1 MSTITQF
8 PSGNTQYRIEFD
20 YLARTFVVVT
30 LVNSSNPTLNRVL
43 EVGRDYRFLN
53 PTMIEMLVNQSG
65 FDIVRI
71 HRQTGTDLVVDFR
84 NGSVLTA
91 SDLTNAELQAIH
103 IAEEGRDQTVD
114 LAKEYADAA
123 GASAGN
129 AKDSEDEAR
138 RIADNIKASGRIGY
152 ITRRSFEKGFNVTTW
167 NEVLLWEEDGA
178 YYRWDGT
185 LPKNVPAGSTP
196 ESSGGIGLGAWVNVG
211 DAALRSALVSNSGA
225 GIVGTSNGNTVQ
237 ETLDF
242 INNVQQA
249 KLHPF
254 VPSGDFGSGLPF
266 NSSLQVFKYNDE
278 YYSYKGHIAPES
290 IVPANPS
297 LDVNWKKEPVSDYI
311 ENYGGGVHV
320 TDQTPAILS
329 AIAAGVRRVVLPKG
343 ELRMSPCTIP
353 GHTQGLTFVGQG
365 ANQAYSGTT
374 VIKPLND
381 NQNYIFGSGDT
392 NDGQDSIKF
401 ENIQF
406 DGEWRC
412 NHAILHTRGAGWY
425 YEKLTGK
432 RFNTWFIYD
441 GQGLARL
448 RDIYCEATDASD
460 ISIRATGGG
469 IRVYSDSVL
478 DTVEVYG
485 GSCPLRL
492 SAGGNRANNIF
503 CNGGYDIGAIA
514 LEPQDTST
522 NHINTALSNIYIG
535 ESTNTSGVAIPI
547 LALYGNSVRKVESVQ
562 ITNAHF
568 VHASTALNTNMTAIR
583 ADKVNGFVMSSFDV
597 LAMGEYS
604 TSARRTHNFLNATN
618 STSMAFSSGSIRGVN
633 GNPIVLGSASSL
645 TIDAVA
651 FNDWGTDSDSG
662 IENKAAIRTT
672 ASDARCVI
680 GSSCNFTAN
689 QPDSY
694 AVCAY
699 NEYTVNAPFLNIS
712 YISSTVFYPPNV
724 NYSYMY
730 KRPGGK
736 ITLVNTFAS

>member
-1 MSTITQF
+1 MATTPTNKPI
-8 PSGNTQYRIEFD
+8 PSEDPRDLKFNAGKIDE
-20 YLARTFVVVT
+20 V
-30 LVNSSNPTLNRVL
+30 VNSDAHYYT
-43 EVGRDYRFLN
+43 DRFGVRRW
-53 PTMIEMLVNQSG
+53 TIAG
-65 FDIVRI
+65 F
-71 HRQTGTDLVVDFR
+71 QYT
-84 NGSVLTA
+84 
-91 SDLTNAELQAIH
+91 
-103 IAEEGRDQTVD
+103 AEEAIRN
-114 LAKEYADAA
+114 Y
-123 GASAGN
+123 
-129 AKDSEDEAR
+129 
-138 RIADNIKASGRIGY
+138 GY
-152 ITRRSFEKGFNVTTW
+152 ITMDSF
-167 NEVLLWEEDGA
+167 EDGA
-178 YYRWDGT
+178 TLTIPNQVLRHEATGEYYRWDGEF
-185 LPKNVPAGSTP
+185 PKTVPANSSPAST
-196 ESSGGIGLGAWVNVG
+196 GGVGLGKWVSVG
-211 DAALRSALVSNSGA
+211 DASLRSDLNSTNGA
-225 GIVGTSNGNTVQ
+225 GIVKTENGDTVQ
-237 ETLDF
+237 ENFDF
-242 INNVQQA
+242 IKNVQQA
-249 KLHPF
+249 DLNPF
-254 VPSGDFGSGLPF
+254 VPSGYFGSNSPF
-266 NSSLQVFKYNDE
+266 DSALQVFKYNGE
-278 YYSYKGHIAPES
+278 YYSYKGEITAGS
-290 IVPANPS
+290 TVPGTPS
-297 LDVNWKKEPVSDYI
+297 SDANWKKEPVSDHI
-311 ENYGGGVHV
+311 ENYGGGVHIA
-320 TDQTPAILS
+320 DQTPAILR
-329 AIAAGVRRVVLPKG
+329 AIDAGVRRIVLPKG

-353 GHTQGLTFVGQG
+353 GYTQGLTFVGQG

-381 NQNYIFGSGDT
+381 GQNYIFGSGDT

-441 GQGLARL
+441 GQGLARF

-492 SAGGNRANNIF
+492 SAGGNRASNIF

-535 ESTNTSGVAIPI
+535 ESTNTSGTAIPI

-562 ITNAHF
+562 ISNAHF

-583 ADKVNGFVMSSFDV
+583 ANNVNGFVMSSFDA
-597 LAMGEYS
+597 LCMGEYS
-604 TSARRTHNFLNATN
+604 TPSRRTYNFLNATN

-645 TIDAVA
+645 TLDCVA
-651 FNDWGTDSDSG
+651 FNDWGTNSDSG
-662 IENKAAIRTT
+662 TENKAAIRTT
-672 ASDARCVI
+672 SSDARCVI

-689 QPDSY
+689 QTDSY

-699 NEYTVNAPFLNIS
+699 NEFTVSASILNIN
-712 YISSTVFYPPNV
+712 YISSTIFYPTNV
-724 NYSYMY
+724 NYSYIFR
-730 KRPGGK
+730 RPGGK

>member
-1 MSTITQF
+1 MSTTPTNKPIPSEDPRDLKF
-8 PSGNTQYRIEFD
+8 NAGKIDEVVSGNNHYYTD
-20 YLARTFVVVT
+20 
-30 LVNSSNPTLNRVL
+30 
-43 EVGRDYRFLN
+43 RFGVRRF
-53 PTMIEMLVNQSG
+53 TIAG
-65 FDIVRI
+65 FQ
-71 HRQTGTDLVVDFR
+71 HT
-84 NGSVLTA
+84 
-91 SDLTNAELQAIH
+91 
-103 IAEEGRDQTVD
+103 AEEAIRN
-114 LAKEYADAA
+114 Y
-123 GASAGN
+123 
-129 AKDSEDEAR
+129 
-138 RIADNIKASGRIGY
+138 GY
-152 ITRRSFEKGFNVTTW
+152 ITMDSF
-167 NEVLLWEEDGA
+167 EDGA
-178 YYRWDGT
+178 TLTLPNQVLRYEANGEYYRWDGEF
-185 LPKNVPAGSTP
+185 PKIVPAGSTP
-196 ESSGGIGLGAWVNVG
+196 DSTGEVKLGAWVSVG
-211 DAALRSALVSNSGA
+211 DASLRSDLNSTNGA
-225 GIVGTSNGNTVQ
+225 AIVKTENGDTVQ
-237 ETLDF
+237 ENFDF
-242 INNVQQA
+242 IKNVQQA
-249 KLHPF
+249 DLNPF
-254 VPSGDFGSGLPF
+254 VPSGYFGSNSPF
-266 NSSLQVFKYNDE
+266 DSALQVFKYNGE
-278 YYSYKGHIAPES
+278 YYSYKGEITAGS
-290 IVPANPS
+290 TVPGTPS
-297 LDVNWKKEPVSDYI
+297 SDANWKKEPVSDHI

-320 TDQTPAILS
+320 ADQTPAILR
-329 AIAAGVRRVVLPKG
+329 AIDAGVRRIVLPKG

-353 GHTQGLTFVGQG
+353 GYTQGLTFVGQG
-365 ANQAYSGTT
+365 ANQAYAGTT

-381 NQNYIFGSGDT
+381 GQNYIFGSGDT

-492 SAGGNRANNIF
+492 SAGGNRASNIF

-522 NHINTALSNIYIG
+522 NHINTALSNIHIG

-568 VHASTALNTNMTAIR
+568 VHASTALNTSMTIIR
-583 ADKVNGFVMSSFDV
+583 ANNVNGFVMSSFDA

-604 TSARRTHNFLNATN
+604 TSARRTYNFLNATN

-645 TIDAVA
+645 TLDCVA
-651 FNDWGTDSDSG
+651 FNDWGTNSDPG
-662 IENKAAIRTT
+662 TENKAAIRTT
-672 ASDARCVI
+672 SSDARCVI

-689 QPDSY
+689 QTDSY

-699 NEYTVNAPFLNIS
+699 NEFTVSASILNIN
-712 YISSTVFYPPNV
+712 YISSTIFYPANV

-730 KRPGGK
+730 IRPGGK

>member
-1 MSTITQF
+1 MATTPTNKPI
-8 PSGNTQYRIEFD
+8 PSEDPRDLKFNAGKIDE
-20 YLARTFVVVT
+20 V
-30 LVNSSNPTLNRVL
+30 VNSDAHYYT
-43 EVGRDYRFLN
+43 DRFGVRRW
-53 PTMIEMLVNQSG
+53 TIAG
-65 FDIVRI
+65 F
-71 HRQTGTDLVVDFR
+71 QYT
-84 NGSVLTA
+84 
-91 SDLTNAELQAIH
+91 
-103 IAEEGRDQTVD
+103 AEEAIRN
-114 LAKEYADAA
+114 Y
-123 GASAGN
+123 
-129 AKDSEDEAR
+129 
-138 RIADNIKASGRIGY
+138 GY
-152 ITRRSFEKGFNVTTW
+152 ITMDSF
-167 NEVLLWEEDGA
+167 EDGA
-178 YYRWDGT
+178 TLTIPNQVLRHEVTGEYYRWDGEF
-185 LPKNVPAGSTP
+185 PKTVPANSSPAST
-196 ESSGGIGLGAWVNVG
+196 GGVGLGKWVSVG
-211 DAALRSALVSNSGA
+211 DASLRSDLNSTNGA
-225 GIVGTSNGNTVQ
+225 GIVKTENGDTVQ
-237 ETLDF
+237 ENFDF
-242 INNVQQA
+242 IKNVQQA
-249 KLHPF
+249 DLNPF
-254 VPSGDFGSGLPF
+254 VPSGYFGSNSPF
-266 NSSLQVFKYNDE
+266 DSALQVFKYNGE
-278 YYSYKGHIAPES
+278 YYSYKGEITADSTVPET
-290 IVPANPS
+290 PS
-297 LDVNWKKEPVSDYI
+297 SDANWKKEPVSDHI
-311 ENYGGGVHV
+311 ENYGGGVHIA
-320 TDQTPAILS
+320 DQTPAILR
-329 AIAAGVRRVVLPKG
+329 AIDAGVRRIVLPKG

-353 GHTQGLTFVGQG
+353 GYTQGLTFVGQG

-381 NQNYIFGSGDT
+381 GQNYIFGSGET

-441 GQGLARL
+441 GQGLARF

-492 SAGGNRANNIF
+492 SAGGNRASNIF

-535 ESTNTSGVAIPI
+535 ESTNTSGTAIPI

-568 VHASTALNTNMTAIR
+568 VHASTALNTSMTIIR
-583 ADKVNGFVMSSFDV
+583 ANNVNGFVMSSFDA

-604 TSARRTHNFLNATN
+604 TSARRTYNFLNATN

-645 TIDAVA
+645 TLDCVA
-651 FNDWGTDSDSG
+651 FNDWGTNSDSG
-662 IENKAAIRTT
+662 TESKAAIRTT
-672 ASDARCVI
+672 SSDARCVI

-689 QPDSY
+689 QTDSY

-699 NEYTVNAPFLNIS
+699 NEFTVSASILNIN
-712 YISSTVFYPPNV
+712 YISSTIFYPANV

-730 KRPGGK
+730 RRPGGK

>member
-1 MSTITQF
+1 MATTPTNKPI
-8 PSGNTQYRIEFD
+8 PSEDPRDLKFNAGKIDE
-20 YLARTFVVVT
+20 V
-30 LVNSSNPTLNRVL
+30 VNSDAHYYT
-43 EVGRDYRFLN
+43 DRFGVRRW
-53 PTMIEMLVNQSG
+53 TIAG
-65 FDIVRI
+65 F
-71 HRQTGTDLVVDFR
+71 QYT
-84 NGSVLTA
+84 
-91 SDLTNAELQAIH
+91 
-103 IAEEGRDQTVD
+103 AEEAIRN
-114 LAKEYADAA
+114 Y
-123 GASAGN
+123 
-129 AKDSEDEAR
+129 
-138 RIADNIKASGRIGY
+138 GY
-152 ITRRSFEKGFNVTTW
+152 ITMDSF
-167 NEVLLWEEDGA
+167 EDGA
-178 YYRWDGT
+178 TLTIPNQVLRHEATGEYYRWDGEF
-185 LPKNVPAGSTP
+185 PKTVPANSSPAST
-196 ESSGGIGLGAWVNVG
+196 GGVGLGKWVSVG
-211 DAALRSALVSNSGA
+211 DASLRSDLNSTNGA
-225 GIVGTSNGNTVQ
+225 GLVKTENGDTVQ
-237 ETLDF
+237 ENFDF
-242 INNVQQA
+242 IKNVQQA
-249 KLHPF
+249 DLNPF
-254 VPSGDFGSGLPF
+254 VPSGYFGSNSPF
-266 NSSLQVFKYNDE
+266 DSALQVFKYNGE
-278 YYSYKGHIAPES
+278 YYSYKGEITAGS
-290 IVPANPS
+290 TVPGTPS
-297 LDVNWKKEPVSDYI
+297 SDANWKKEPVSDHI
-311 ENYGGGVHV
+311 ENYGGGVHIA
-320 TDQTPAILS
+320 DQTPAILR
-329 AIAAGVRRVVLPKG
+329 AIDAGVRRIVLPKG

-365 ANQAYSGTT
+365 ANQAYAGTT

-381 NQNYIFGSGDT
+381 GQNYIFGSGDT

-441 GQGLARL
+441 GQGLARF

-492 SAGGNRANNIF
+492 SAGGNRASNIF

-547 LALYGNSVRKVESVQ
+547 LALYGNSIRKVESVQ
-562 ITNAHF
+562 ISNAHF
-568 VHASTALNTNMTAIR
+568 VHASTALNTSMTIIR
-583 ADKVNGFVMSSFDV
+583 TNNVNGFVMSSFDV

-604 TSARRTHNFLNATN
+604 TSGRRTYNFLNATN

-645 TIDAVA
+645 TIDAVE
-651 FNDWGTDSDSG
+651 FNNWGTNSDSG
-662 IENKAAIRTT
+662 TENKAAIRTT
-672 ASDARCVI
+672 SSDARCVI

-689 QPDSY
+689 QTDSY

-699 NEYTVNAPFLNIS
+699 NEFTVNASILNINYS
-712 YISSTVFYPPNV
+712 SSTIFYPSNV
-724 NYSYMY
+724 NHSYMY

-736 ITLVNTFAS
+736 ITLVNTFTS

>member
-1 MSTITQF
+1 MSSGCGDVLSLADLQTAKKHQIFEAEVITGK
-8 PSGNTQYRIEFD
+8 SGGVAGGADID
-20 YLARTFVVVT
+20 YA
-30 LVNSSNPTLNRVL
+30 
-43 EVGRDYRFLN
+43 
-53 PTMIEMLVNQSG
+53 
-65 FDIVRI
+65 
-71 HRQTGTDLVVDFR
+71 
-84 NGSVLTA
+84 
-91 SDLTNAELQAIH
+91 TNAVTGQTQKTLPAVL
-103 IAEEGRDQTVD
+103 RDVGFRPAAFTFATGGTLGVNDAD
-114 LAKEYADAA
+114 LAVLWPISDGGDGNYYAWKGALPKVVPAA
-123 GASAGN
+123 STPLTTGGVS
-129 AKDSEDEAR
+129 DEAWMP
-138 RIADNIKASGRIGY
+138 
-152 ITRRSFEKGFNVTTW
+152 VT
-167 NEVLLWEEDGA
+167 E
-178 YYRWDGT
+178 
-185 LPKNVPAGSTP
+185 
-196 ESSGGIGLGAWVNVG
+196 
-211 DAALRSALVSNSGA
+211 AALRSDLASSSGA
-225 GIVGTSNGNTVQ
+225 GMIGTTSGATVQ
-237 ETLDF
+237 DT
-242 INNVQQA
+242 INQTGTQQ
-249 KLHPF
+249 KDLHPF
-254 VPSGDFGSGLPF
+254 VPTGSFGSGASF
-266 NSSLQVFKYNDE
+266 TSTLQVFEHNGE
-278 YYSYKGHIAPES
+278 YYSYKGPISPGS
-290 IVPANPS
+290 TVPATPS
-297 LDVNWKKEPVSDYI
+297 SDANWKKEPVSDYI

-320 TDQTPAILS
+320 ADQTPAILK
-329 AIAAGVRRVVLPKG
+329 AIDAGVRRIVLPKG

-353 GHTQGLTFVGQG
+353 GYTQGLTFVGQG

-381 NQNYIFGSGDT
+381 GQNYIFGSGDT

-441 GQGLARL
+441 GQGLARF

-492 SAGGNRANNIF
+492 SAGGNRASNIF

-562 ITNAHF
+562 ISNAHF
-568 VHASTALNTNMTAIR
+568 VHASTTLNTNMTVIR
-583 ADKVNGFVMSSFDV
+583 ADKVNGFVMSSFDA

-604 TSARRTHNFLNATN
+604 TSSRRTYNFLNATN
-618 STSMAFSSGSIRGVN
+618 STSMLFSAGSIRGVN
-633 GNPIVLGSASSL
+633 NNPIVLGDGCSL
-645 TIDAVA
+645 SIDAVE
-651 FNDWGTDSDSG
+651 FNGWGTNSDSG
-662 IENKAAIRTT
+662 TENKAAIRTT
-672 ASDARCVI
+672 SSDARCVI
-680 GSSCNFTAN
+680 GSSCNFTAS
-689 QPDSY
+689 QTDSY

-699 NEYTVNAPFLNIS
+699 NEFTVSASILNINYS
-712 YISSTVFYPPNV
+712 SSTIFYPANV
-724 NYSYMY
+724 NYSYIY

-736 ITLVNTFAS
+736 ITLVNTFSA

>member
-1 MSTITQF
+1 MATVPTNNPIPSEDPRDLKFNAGKIDEVVNYDEHYYTDRFGVRRFTIAGF
-8 PSGNTQYRIEFD
+8 QY
-20 YLARTFVVVT
+20 T
-30 LVNSSNPTLNRVL
+30 
-43 EVGRDYRFLN
+43 
-53 PTMIEMLVNQSG
+53 
-65 FDIVRI
+65 
-71 HRQTGTDLVVDFR
+71 
-84 NGSVLTA
+84 
-91 SDLTNAELQAIH
+91 
-103 IAEEGRDQTVD
+103 AEEAIRN
-114 LAKEYADAA
+114 Y
-123 GASAGN
+123 
-129 AKDSEDEAR
+129 
-138 RIADNIKASGRIGY
+138 GY
-152 ITRRSFEKGFNVTTW
+152 ITMDSF
-167 NEVLLWEEDGA
+167 EDGA
-178 YYRWDGT
+178 TLTIPNQVLRHEATGEYYRWDGEF
-185 LPKNVPAGSTP
+185 PKTVPANSSPAST
-196 ESSGGIGLGAWVNVG
+196 GGVGLGKWVSVG
-211 DAALRSALVSNSGA
+211 DASLRSDLNSTNGA
-225 GIVGTSNGNTVQ
+225 GIVKTENGDTVQ
-237 ETLDF
+237 ENFDF
-242 INNVQQA
+242 IKNVQQA
-249 KLHPF
+249 DLNPF
-254 VPSGDFGSGLPF
+254 VPSGYFGSNSPF
-266 NSSLQVFKYNDE
+266 DSALQVFKYNGE
-278 YYSYKGHIAPES
+278 YYSYKGEITAGS
-290 IVPANPS
+290 TVPGTPS
-297 LDVNWKKEPVSDYI
+297 SDANWKKEPVSDHI
-311 ENYGGGVHV
+311 ENYGGGVHIA
-320 TDQTPAILS
+320 DQTPAILR
-329 AIAAGVRRVVLPKG
+329 AIDAGVRRIVLPKG

-353 GHTQGLTFVGQG
+353 GYTQGLTFVGQG

-381 NQNYIFGSGDT
+381 GQNYIFGSGDT

-441 GQGLARL
+441 GQGLARF

-492 SAGGNRANNIF
+492 SAGGNRASNIF

-535 ESTNTSGVAIPI
+535 ETTNTSGVSIPI

-562 ITNAHF
+562 ISNAHF

-583 ADKVNGFVMSSFDV
+583 ADKVNGFVMSSFDA
-597 LAMGEYS
+597 LGMGEYS
-604 TSARRTHNFLNATN
+604 TPRRRTYNFLNATN

-633 GNPIVLGSASSL
+633 GNPIALGSASSL
-645 TIDAVA
+645 TIDAVE
-651 FNDWGTDSDSG
+651 FNGWGTNSDSG
-662 IENKAAIRTT
+662 TENKAAIRTT

-680 GSSCNFTAN
+680 GSSCNFTAS
-689 QPDSY
+689 QKDSY

-699 NEYTVNAPFLNIS
+699 NEFTVSASILNINYS
-712 YISSTVFYPPNV
+712 SSTIFYPANV

-736 ITLVNTFAS
+736 ITLVNTFTS

>member
-1 MSTITQF
+1 MSSGCGDVVSLESMQIARKHQIFEIEVITGK
-8 PSGNTQYRIEFD
+8 SGGVAGGADIDYATNQVTGQTQKTLPAVLRDAGFRP
-20 YLARTFVVVT
+20 AAFTFTTGGT
-30 LVNSSNPTLNRVL
+30 LGVN
-43 EVGRDYRFLN
+43 D
-53 PTMIEMLVNQSG
+53 
-65 FDIVRI
+65 
-71 HRQTGTDLVVDFR
+71 
-84 NGSVLTA
+84 A
-91 SDLTNAELQAIH
+91 
-103 IAEEGRDQTVD
+103 D
-114 LAKEYADAA
+114 LAVLWPISDDGDGNYYTWKGALPKVVPAA
-123 GASAGN
+123 STPLTTGGVS
-129 AKDSEDEAR
+129 DEAW
-138 RIADNIKASGRIGY
+138 IP
-152 ITRRSFEKGFNVTTW
+152 VT
-167 NEVLLWEEDGA
+167 E
-178 YYRWDGT
+178 
-185 LPKNVPAGSTP
+185 
-196 ESSGGIGLGAWVNVG
+196 
-211 DAALRSALVSNSGA
+211 AALRSDLASSSGA
-225 GIVGTSNGNTVQ
+225 SIVGTTSGATMQ
-237 ETLDF
+237 DT
-242 INNVQQA
+242 INQTGTQQ
-249 KLHPF
+249 KDLHPF
-254 VPSGDFGSGLPF
+254 VPTGSFGSGASF
-266 NSSLQVFKYNDE
+266 TSALQVFEYNDE
-278 YYSYKGHIAPES
+278 YYSYKGPISPGSTVPET
-290 IVPANPS
+290 PS
-297 LDVNWKKEPVSDYI
+297 SDVNWKKEPVSDYI

-320 TDQTPAILS
+320 ADQTPAILR
-329 AIAAGVRRVVLPKG
+329 AIDAGVRRIILPKG

-353 GHTQGLTFVGQG
+353 GYTQGLTFLGQG

-374 VIKPLND
+374 VIKPLN
-381 NQNYIFGSGDT
+381 NGQNYIFGSGDT

-441 GQGLARL
+441 GQGLARF

-492 SAGGNRANNIF
+492 SAGGNRASNIF

-568 VHASTALNTNMTAIR
+568 VHASTALNTSMTIIR
-583 ADKVNGFVMSSFDV
+583 ANNVNGFVMSSFDA

-604 TSARRTHNFLNATN
+604 TSARRTYNFLNATN

-645 TIDAVA
+645 TLDCVV
-651 FNDWGTDSDSG
+651 FNDWGTNSDPG
-662 IENKAAIRTT
+662 AENKAAIRT
-672 ASDARCVI
+672 ASSDARCVI
-680 GSSCNFTAN
+680 GSSCNFTAS
-689 QPDSY
+689 QTDSY

-699 NEYTVNAPFLNIS
+699 NEFTVSASILNIN
-712 YISSTVFYPPNV
+712 YISSTIFYPANV

-736 ITLVNTFAS
+736 ITLVNTFSA